1 MKKKSFVVLRKQ
13 FNKVVHDLVFYGW
26 LSVIHCI
33 LYCKKKH
40 TDLYKKGS
48 YFEESAFFE
57 GGCGNSSVPSQDMH
71 LPDIEQ
77 IFCLCKEKS
86 WSR

>member
-1 MKKKSFVVLRKQ
+1 M
-13 FNKVVHDLVFYGW
+13 
-26 LSVIHCI
+26 
-33 LYCKKKH
+33 KH
-40 TDLYKKGS
+40 TDLYRKGS

-86 WSR
+86 